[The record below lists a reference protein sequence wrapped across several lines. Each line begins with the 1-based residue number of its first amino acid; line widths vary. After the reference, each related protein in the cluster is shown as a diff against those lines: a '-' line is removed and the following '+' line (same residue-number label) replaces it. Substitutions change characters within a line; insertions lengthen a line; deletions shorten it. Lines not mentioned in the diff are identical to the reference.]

1 MKILEFGDSGK
12 RKIILLHG
20 FQLPWQVW
28 NKYIEHYQNDFHVIV
43 PILSGHNPEEK
54 EDFIS
59 FSAEAEAIENDLI
72 PRYGKNMYAVY
83 GMSMGGVLAAT
94 LWQNQRLTFEKVIFD
109 GSPLVSL
116 NAIMKGFMKKFYLD
130 ITHKSQQRD
139 KKTVEQATKVII
151 SEDNLDNLLDVLD
164 NMSDETVVNSISS
177 IADFELRKDIDAP
190 NTIVYFFHGTAPNE
204 MLAKKSAKYVRKY
217 YPNTVV
223 KCFKR
228 KFHCE
233 NALFN
238 PEIMIA
244 ELDLVLKNQMDS
256 EFI

>member
-1 MKILEFGDSGK
+1 MKILEFGDVTK
-12 RKIILLHG
+12 RKMILIHG
-20 FQLPWQVW
+20 FQCPWQVW
-28 NKYIEHYQNDFHVIV
+28 EEYIEHYKDDFHVIV

-54 EDFIS
+54 EDFVS
-59 FSAEAEAIENDLI
+59 FSEDAKALEDYII

-94 LWQNQRLTFEKVIFD
+94 LWQNMNLSFEKVIFD

-116 NAIMKGFMKKFYLD
+116 NGFMKGFMKKFYLD

-151 SEDNLDNLLDVLD
+151 PEDKLGDLLNVLD
-164 NMSDETVVNSISS
+164 NMSDETVANSIGS
-177 IADFELRKDIDAP
+177 IAEFKLKSDIATP
-190 NTIVYFFHGTAPNE
+190 NTMVYFFHGTAPNE
-204 MLAKKSAKYVRKY
+204 MLAKKSAKYVQKH
-217 YPNTVV
+217 YPTTVIR
-223 KCFKR
+223 CFAG

-233 NALFN
+233 NALFR

-244 ELDLVLKNQMDS
+244 ELDRIL
-256 EFI
+256 